1 MMIISRAV
9 TGNTCTCRQILAKP
23 ENNDRICYLKGKGI
37 NCLIFRLF
45 VISKPPND

>member
-9 TGNTCTCRQILAKP
+9 TGNTCTRRQILAKP

-37 NCLIFRLF
+37 NCLIFLF

>member
-9 TGNTCTCRQILAKP
+9 TGNTCTCQILAKP
-23 ENNDRICYLKGKGI
+23 ENNDRISYLKGKGI
-37 NCLIFRLF
+37 NCLIFRFF